1 VTGQAAELTQAE
13 KWAGLYADRTS
24 GLIEVNAQRLLA
36 ELAVD
41 FPHQIIKLTDN
52 GRLVGCRRVF
62 GDRSYADAMIADV
75 WSMSISCGTMSA
87 GMLGIAAN
95 DRIIE

>member
-1 VTGQAAELTQAE
+1 VTGQAASLTQAE

-41 FPHQIIKLTDN
+41 FPHKVIQLTDH
-52 GRLVGCRRVF
+52 GRPVGCRRVF

-75 WSMSISCGTMSA
+75 SMSISCGTMSA

-95 DRIIE
+95 DRIIQ